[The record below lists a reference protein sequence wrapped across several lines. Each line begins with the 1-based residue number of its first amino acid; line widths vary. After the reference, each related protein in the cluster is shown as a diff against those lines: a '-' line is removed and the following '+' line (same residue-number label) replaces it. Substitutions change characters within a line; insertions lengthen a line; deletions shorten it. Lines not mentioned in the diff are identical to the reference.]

1 MTSQA
6 SIQVPSAETLRSYET
21 LGNIGILLLVLFV
34 FITIGWFV
42 GNTVL
47 SWGKEFGG
55 KVLDQLTRQTLALE
69 NVKQSNASMEINQA
83 RLHERLDN
91 LFRCPWKACP
101 LRPTDHIPQDQ
112 MVPHIKSL
120 NSTHQP

>member
-1 MTSQA
+1 MTQQA
-6 SIQVPSAETLRSYET
+6 TIQVPSADTLRSYET

-34 FITIGWFV
+34 FLVVGYFV

-101 LRPTDHIPQDQ
+101 LRPTDHIPHDQ
-112 MVPHIKSL
+112 IVPQLKAL
-120 NSTHQP
+120 NSSPQS